1 MRCARCGFDASDL
14 WQVLPV
20 VIARLQQEGRI
31 SYRVLKR
38 GLDCDDALLEDLCAE
53 LVFKRLAT
61 DEDGKGLVWIGGDR
75 PVAEPPSPRPA
86 PDAHAAHPRSEGSL
100 PSPLAPAPPDG
111 ASPVTEET
119 ADSPAAAETDPAEA
133 QASGPPQ
140 DATQD
145 AAPGG
150 TQTQH
155 PPILLGR
162 DVEVGLCELRREQS
176 KEGFGQV
183 VLVSG
188 AAGIGKSQLVSWLS
202 RAAQQDGATCLS
214 FRCQS
219 DRQLSA
225 LWPVVEHL
233 RQRLEWQAAE
243 NRLDRL
249 ETFLRVHNLSVDEML
264 PIFARLLSVS
274 LDGRTGPQ
282 LVSPHLE
289 RRELY
294 AGLTA
299 WLLHEAQQTPVFMC
313 WEDLHW
319 ADPSTL
325 ELIGLLIEQTSQVRM
340 LNVCTFRSEFV
351 VPWSNRSYM
360 TPLSLDPLEDPD
372 TEALIRRLADGAALP
387 DELVHAI
394 TTTSAGVPLF
404 AEALTKLALDSALLE
419 PVDGHSVLHAPL
431 AELKLPTTLAH
442 TLAARLER
450 LPQAQEAVQLG
461 AVLGPTFSYETLRSV
476 LSTDERRLQ
485 EQCAQLVR
493 SGLIVQHGP
502 IPRACYR
509 FAHDVIH
516 QVAYTSTPPTTRQK
530 YHHHYGTFLTQH
542 CSELA
547 QAQPECVARH
557 YAEAETNEPAVAY
570 WLQAGQRA
578 YGRAA
583 YREAAEHL
591 QHGLAVVPSLPDA
604 AARYQTEFALQAWLG
619 RVLAAGQNLNAPE
632 VEQAYGRAHELSAR
646 LADDRTLSPLLF
658 SVRQFYAARADYRSA
673 RELAQRQLTLAEQA
687 GERALRLTAHVGL
700 GTVCLWLGE
709 YATALEHF
717 EQSIALYQ
725 ANKHRTL
732 ALRYGTNP
740 KTTACSLAAWTV
752 WYLGYPEQA
761 LSLNKQA
768 RSVAQ
773 DAASPLELT
782 WAALCSAWL
791 HQHRGEWQLVHEPA
805 AQGLSLAAEHGL
817 SFPSAVAGVLQGW
830 ALAKQGQTKDGIEQ
844 VHRGLSLAQD
854 SGVGWG
860 RPYLL
865 GLLADAYGLAGQA
878 EEGLNVLVDA
888 LGIIRR
894 TDERFCEPELYRLR
908 GELLLAREHG
918 LSRPQ
923 ASSSEAEDCL
933 LLAIKIARRQSAKSW
948 ELRAALSLSRLWQ
961 RQGKTQQAHQVLESV
976 YGWFSEGLD
985 TPDAQDAR
993 ALLAAL
999 G

>member
-31 SYRVLKR
+31 SYRALKR
-38 GLDCDDALLEDLCAE
+38 GLDCDDELLEDLCAE
-53 LVFKRLAT
+53 LVFKRLAM
-61 DEDGKGLVWIGGDR
+61 DEDGTGLVWTGEDQ
-75 PVAEPPSPRPA
+75 PVAEPPSPPPA

-100 PSPLAPAPPDG
+100 PSPPVAPAGDTPPL
-111 ASPVTEET
+111 TEEPSG
-119 ADSPAAAETDPAEA
+119 SPAAAGSDPAEA
-133 QASGPPQ
+133 QAFDPTQ
-140 DATQD
+140 DATTGDGQ
-145 AAPGG
+145 G
-150 TQTQH
+150 QH

-188 AAGIGKSQLVSWLS
+188 AAGIGKSQLVDWLS
-202 RAAQQDGATCLS
+202 HTAQQDGARRLS

-219 DRQLSA
+219 DHQLSA
-225 LWPVVEHL
+225 LWPVAEHL
-233 RQRLEWQAAE
+233 QHRLEWRAAE

-249 ETFLRVHNLSVDEML
+249 ETFLQTHNLSVDKML
-264 PIFARLLSVS
+264 PVFARLLSVP
-274 LDGRTGPQ
+274 LDDRTAPQ
-282 LVSPHLE
+282 LASPHLD
-289 RRELY
+289 RQSLY
-294 AGLTA
+294 TGLTA
-299 WLLHEAQQTPVFMC
+299 WLLHEAQETPIFMC

-325 ELIGLLIEQTSQVRM
+325 ELIGLLIEQTPQLRM
-340 LNVCTFRSEFV
+340 LNICTFRPEFV

-360 TPLSLDPLEDPD
+360 TSLSLDPLEDPD
-372 TEALIRRLADGAALP
+372 TEVLVRHLEDRAALP
-387 DELVHAI
+387 DELVQAI

-404 AEALTKLALDSALLE
+404 AEALTKLVLDSALLK
-419 PVDGHSVLHAPL
+419 PVDGQYVLHAPL
-431 AELKLPTTLAH
+431 AELKLPTTLAQA
-442 TLAARLER
+442 LAARLER

-461 AVLGPTFSYETLRSV
+461 AVLGPAFSYETLRIL
-476 LSTDERRLQ
+476 LSTDEERLQ

-493 SGLIVQHGP
+493 SGLIVQHGAVP
-502 IPRACYR
+502 QARYR

-547 QAQPECVARH
+547 HTQPECVARH
-557 YAEAETNEPAVAY
+557 YAEAEINEPAVTC

-578 YGRAA
+578 YGQAA

-591 QHGLAVVPSLPDA
+591 QHGLAALPNLPDA
-604 AARYQTEFALQAWLG
+604 AVRDQLEFTLQAWLG
-619 RVLAAGQNLNAPE
+619 RVLAAGQSLSAPE
-632 VEQAYGRAHELSAR
+632 VKQAYGRAHELSSR
-646 LADDRTLSPLLF
+646 LADDRTFSPLLF
-658 SVRQFYAARADYRSA
+658 AVRQFYAARAEYSA
-673 RELAQRQLTLAEQA
+673 ALELAQRQLTLAEQA

-725 ANKHRTL
+725 ANKHRSL

-761 LSLNKQA
+761 LSLNEQA
-768 RSVAQ
+768 QSVAQ
-773 DAASPLELT
+773 DAASPLEMS
-782 WAALCSAWL
+782 WAVLCSAWL

-805 AQGLSLAAEHGL
+805 ARGLSLATEHGL
-817 SFPSAVAGVLQGW
+817 AFPSAVASVLQGW
-830 ALAKQGQTKDGIEQ
+830 ALAKQGQTQDGIEQ
-844 VHRGLSLAQD
+844 IRRGLTLAQD
-854 SGVGWG
+854 GGVGWG

-865 GLLADAYGLAGQA
+865 GLLADAYGLAGQT
-878 EEGLNVLVDA
+878 EQGLNVLVDA

-908 GELLLAREHG
+908 GELLLAREHEI
-918 LSRPQ
+918 SKPET
-923 ASSSEAEDCL
+923 SSSEAEDCL

-961 RQGKTQQAHQVLESV
+961 RQGKTQQAQQVVESV

-993 ALLAAL
+993 VVLVTL